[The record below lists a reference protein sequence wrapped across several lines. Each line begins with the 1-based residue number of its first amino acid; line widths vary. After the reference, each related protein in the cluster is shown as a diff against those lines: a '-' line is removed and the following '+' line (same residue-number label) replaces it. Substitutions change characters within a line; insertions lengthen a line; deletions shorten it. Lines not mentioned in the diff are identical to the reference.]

1 LGRCLGFEI
10 VTLSD
15 IIDVDLSLCLD
26 SVFTNEMQIEVGC
39 ELSERCHSVGT
50 APLEDLQRLQNETEH
65 FCVLMGR
72 ANRRRKKPQ
81 QTICKN
87 LSQRY

>member
-15 IIDVDLSLCLD
+15 IIVDDLSLCLD
-26 SVFTNEMQIEVGC
+26 SVFTNEMQIEVGR

-50 APLEDLQRLQNETEH
+50 APLEDLQSISV
-65 FCVLMGR
+65 F
-72 ANRRRKKPQ
+72 
-81 QTICKN
+81 
-87 LSQRY
+87 